1 MRINSVLHGTEAG
14 VTQKISVIL
23 VDDINGGEAEET
35 VEFGLD
41 GTSYEIDLSLR
52 NSQEL
57 RNLLKPYIEKGRKV
71 TSGARRP
78 RRSRTASGDESNKK
92 IRAWAKEQGLKVSER
107 GRVPAEIVAR
117 YEAAGAR

>member
-1 MRINSVLHGTEAG
+1 MA
-14 VTQKISVIL
+14 QKISVIL
-23 VDDINGGEAEET
+23 VDDINGGEADET

-52 NSQEL
+52 NSQGL

-71 TSGARRP
+71 TNGARRP
-78 RRSRTASGDESNKK
+78 RRSRTASDDEGSKK

-107 GRVPAEIVAR
+107 GRVPAEIVTR
-117 YEAAGAR
+117 YEAAGVR